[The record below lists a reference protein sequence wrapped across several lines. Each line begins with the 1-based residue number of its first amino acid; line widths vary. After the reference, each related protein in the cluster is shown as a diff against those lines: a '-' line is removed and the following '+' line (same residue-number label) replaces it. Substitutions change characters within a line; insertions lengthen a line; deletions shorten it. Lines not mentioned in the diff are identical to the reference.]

1 MPNAGHPILRG
12 AGGYDF
18 LIDPDVRAD
27 QAAVFW
33 RPEECSSV
41 VILIAASMLDDASPI
56 SLAGLPGDAARRD
69 ADDGAHIVFK
79 DGTSAHQ
86 IWLRGD
92 PDDLAPLAAVVPMDG
107 SAPQRTEATLRLWR
121 FLSDAS
127 NRPEQP
133 PPRRIDRLVAALRA
147 VDGRQ
152 DGASYRAIA
161 DALFD
166 AERVA
171 ADPWK
176 TSSLRDTVIRLA
188 RSGFLMVRGGYRRL
202 LRPERNR

>member
-1 MPNAGHPILRG
+1 MPNAGQPTPRG

-18 LIDPDVRAD
+18 LVDPDARAD

-33 RPEECSSV
+33 RPEEFSSA
-41 VILIAASMLDDASPI
+41 VILIAAPTSDDASSI
-56 SLAGLPGDAARRD
+56 SLAGLPEDATRRD

-79 DGTSAHQ
+79 DGATAHQ
-86 IWLRGD
+86 IWLRGVTNVH
-92 PDDLAPLAAVVPMDG
+92 ASLAAVVPMDG
-107 SAPQRTEATLRLWR
+107 SAPQRAEATLRLWR
-121 FLSDAS
+121 FLSDAR
-127 NRPEQP
+127 NRSGQP

-152 DGASYRAIA
+152 AGASYRAIA

-171 ADPWK
+171 AEPWK
-176 TSSLRDTVIRLA
+176 TSPLRDTVIRLA
-188 RSGFLMVRGGYRRL
+188 RSGFLLVRGGYRRL
-202 LRPERNR
+202 LHPGRNR